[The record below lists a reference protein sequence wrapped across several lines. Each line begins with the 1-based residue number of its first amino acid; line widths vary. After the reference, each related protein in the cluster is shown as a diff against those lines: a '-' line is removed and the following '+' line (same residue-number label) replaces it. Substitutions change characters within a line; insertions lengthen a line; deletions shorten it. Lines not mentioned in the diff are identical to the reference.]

1 VQLEVCP
8 AGFKFVP
15 WGVYPFARDELH
27 TCGTLPC
34 MILSIAC
41 LVLLAAAY
49 LTIRGWDVRLVLIS
63 AGLILGLLVGQPQP
77 IVREFFNTFSSE
89 KYVIP
94 ICSAMGFAYVLKH
107 TGCDQHLVLLLMR
120 PIRRV
125 RFLLVPGVVTVG
137 FLVNIPVL
145 SQTSVA
151 VCLGAVVVPLMRGA
165 GFHPLTIG
173 SALLLGASVGGELFN
188 PGAPELNSV
197 KEKTG
202 TDPMLLARMHLP
214 WVVVPMF
221 VVSTVVFWIQTI
233 WLERRATSVK
243 VEPVVVTTEPLNI
256 FKALVPVVPLVLLF
270 LSGPPLNV
278 LNIPPEWLALDGEVP
293 KASKLTGGRMV
304 GLAMLVGLIAAA
316 LASPSKA
323 GGCLKAFF
331 EGAGYAFT
339 QVISLIVAAVCFGR
353 GLEVVGLAGQL
364 GLLMNS
370 FPQALIPLAIF
381 VPWLFA
387 MLSGSGMASTASLFG
402 TFHQPAVDSGLNPD
416 DVGALVSVGS
426 AAGRTMSPVAAVS
439 LMCSKLTDTTPWQ
452 LVARVAGPLV
462 AGLVAV
468 LVLRL
473 CRVV

>member
-1 VQLEVCP
+1 M
-8 AGFKFVP
+8 
-15 WGVYPFARDELH
+15 
-27 TCGTLPC
+27 TLS
-34 MILSIAC
+34 LAC

-49 LTIRGWDVRLVLIS
+49 LTIRGWDVRLVLIC

-77 IVREFFNTFSSE
+77 IVRDFFNTFSSE
-89 KYVIP
+89 KFVIP

-107 TGCDQHLVLLLMR
+107 TGCDQHLVLLLMK

-151 VCLGAVVVPLMRGA
+151 VCLCAVVVPLMRGA

-202 TDPMLLARMHLP
+202 TDPMLLARFHLP

-221 VVSTVVFWIQTI
+221 VVSTVVFWVQSV
-233 WLERRATSVK
+233 WLERRAVAVP
-243 VEPVVVTTEPLNI
+243 VEPVVMTTTEPLNI

-278 LNIPPEWLALDGEVP
+278 LNIPADWLAVDGEVP
-293 KASKLTGGRMV
+293 KAGKLIGGRMV

-316 LASPSKA
+316 LASPRKA

-339 QVISLIVAAVCFGR
+339 QVISLIVAAVCFGT
-353 GLEVVGLAGQL
+353 GLTVVGLAGQL
-364 GLLMNS
+364 GQLMSS
-370 FPQALIPLAIF
+370 FPQALVPLAIF

-402 TFHQPAVDSGLNPD
+402 TFHQPAVDAGLNPD

-439 LMCSKLTDTTPWQ
+439 LMCSKLTDSTPWQ
-452 LVARVAGPLV
+452 LVARVAVPLV

-473 CRVV
+473 RGLV

>member
-1 VQLEVCP
+1 M
-8 AGFKFVP
+8 
-15 WGVYPFARDELH
+15 
-27 TCGTLPC
+27 TLS
-34 MILSIAC
+34 LAC

-49 LTIRGWDVRLVLIS
+49 LTIRGWDVRLVLIT
-63 AGLILGLLVGQPQP
+63 AGLLLGLMVGQPQV
-77 IVREFFNTFSSE
+77 IVRAFFNTFSDE

-107 TGCDQHLVLLLMR
+107 TGCDQHLVLLLMK
-120 PIRRV
+120 PIRRI

-197 KEKTG
+197 MEKTG
-202 TDPMLLARMHLP
+202 TTQMDLARRHLP

-221 VVSTVVFWIQTI
+221 VVSTVVFWIQSV
-233 WLERRATSVK
+233 WLERRNPAPPTA
-243 VEPVVVTTEPLNI
+243 PVAIPTEPLNI

-270 LSGPPLNV
+270 LSGPPLKV
-278 LNIPPEWLALDGEVP
+278 LDIPPEWLAIEKDVKNLDKVL
-293 KASKLTGGRMV
+293 AGRLV
-304 GLAMLVGLIAAA
+304 GLAMLIGMVVAAI
-316 LASPSKA
+316 ASPGKA
-323 GGCLKAFF
+323 GGCIKAYF

-339 QVISLIVAAVCFGR
+339 QVVSLIVAAVVFGK
-353 GLEVVGLAGQL
+353 GLEVVGLAAQLGQL
-364 GLLMNS
+364 MNT
-370 FPQALIPLAIF
+370 FPQALVPLAIF

-402 TFHQPAVDSGLNPD
+402 TFHQPAVDAGLNPD

-452 LVARVAGPLV
+452 LVARVAGPLLV
-462 AGLVAV
+462 GLVTV

>member
-1 VQLEVCP
+1 M
-8 AGFKFVP
+8 
-15 WGVYPFARDELH
+15 
-27 TCGTLPC
+27 TL
-34 MILSIAC
+34 LLAC
-41 LVLLAAAY
+41 LVLIAAAY
-49 LTIRGWDVRLVLIS
+49 FTIRGWDVRLVLIS
-63 AGLILGLLVGQPQP
+63 AGLILGLLVGQPQA
-77 IVREFFNTFSSE
+77 ILRDFFNTFSDE
-89 KYVIP
+89 KFVIP

-107 TGCDQHLVLLLMR
+107 TGCDQHLVLLLMK
-120 PIRRV
+120 PIRRI
-125 RFLLVPGVVTVG
+125 RYLLVPGVVTVG

-202 TDPMLLARMHLP
+202 TDPMVLARMHLP

-221 VVSTVVFWIQTI
+221 VVSTLVFWIQTI
-233 WLERRATSVK
+233 WLERRNTTMTAQ
-243 VEPVVVTTEPLNI
+243 PVAIPTERLNL

-270 LSGPPLNV
+270 LSGPPLKV
-278 LNIPPEWLALDGEVP
+278 LEVPPEWLSTDQ
-293 KASKLTGGRMV
+293 KLFAGRLV
-304 GLAMLVGLIAAA
+304 GLAMLAGLVVAAMA
-316 LASPSKA
+316 APSKA
-323 GGCLKAFF
+323 GGCLKAYF

-339 QVISLIVAAVCFGR
+339 QVVSLIVAAVCFGT
-353 GLEVVGLAGQL
+353 GLKVVGLAAQL
-364 GLLMNS
+364 GQTMNS
-370 FPQALIPLAIF
+370 FPQALVPLAIF
-381 VPWLFA
+381 VPCLFA

-402 TFHQPAVDSGLNPD
+402 TFHQPAVDAGLNPD

-452 LVARVAGPLV
+452 LVARVAGPLL